1 MMTKRKIIGAVIA
14 ALVLII
20 FSVAIF
26 VTGWGDLVNYSSPV
40 RLPTLSPIVGGALAT
55 ESLAYTLFE
64 IFGPL
69 FVLLSLVMF
78 VAIVGAI
85 SVATEEADDDDSN

>member
-26 VTGWGDLVNYSSPV
+26 VTGWGDLVNHSSPV
-40 RLPTLSPIVGGALAT
+40 RLPTLSPIEGGALAAD
-55 ESLAYTLFE
+55 SLTYTLFE